1 MRKLEELFSSNEVL
15 ENEEKAV
22 VSGGAIFFDS
32 RKKLYINGIEV
43 DAWTFRL
50 ALMGFD
56 VAMPAEDD
64 GGNHEDDMTIVDG
77 NSIQTNY

>member
-1 MRKLEELFSSNEVL
+1 
-15 ENEEKAV
+15 
-22 VSGGAIFFDS
+22 
-32 RKKLYINGIEV
+32 
-43 DAWTFRL
+43 
-50 ALMGFD
+50 MGFD